1 MSKADDLGANVEM
14 SAKLFEDEKEPPAVV
29 VVAAQ
34 SPKGLRKQV
43 IDAGCIG
50 LNIISTVTLV
60 FLNKWYV
67 CKGTKAAYPSYKDT
81 IADINSTGSFAT
93 LN

>member
-1 MSKADDLGANVEM
+1 MSEPNGRGLDLEM
-14 SAKLFEDEKEPPAVV
+14 SSAKLKDDERDKPAAVAI
-29 VVAAQ
+29 AAQ

-43 IDAGCIG
+43 IDVACIG

-67 CKGTKAAYPSYKDT
+67 SGGVQMFCFEPV
-81 IADINSTGSFAT
+81 SFYFG
-93 LN
+93 

>member
-1 MSKADDLGANVEM
+1 MSITNGQSLDLEM
-14 SAKLFEDEKEPPAVV
+14 SSAKLNEGEKDKPAAVAI
-29 VVAAQ
+29 AAQ

-43 IDAGCIG
+43 IDVACIA

-67 CKGTKAAYPSYKDT
+67 YEFNRNTVY
-81 IADINSTGSFAT
+81 
-93 LN
+93 